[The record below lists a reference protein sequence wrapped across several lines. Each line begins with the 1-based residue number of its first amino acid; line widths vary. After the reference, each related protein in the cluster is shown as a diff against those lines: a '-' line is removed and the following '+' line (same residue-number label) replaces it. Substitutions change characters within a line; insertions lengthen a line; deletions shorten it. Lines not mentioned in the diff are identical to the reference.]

1 MPGQGGGVMMND
13 LWTYLLRI
21 RPEALFAVHI
31 VLAALITV
39 HALLRKRDVASAT
52 GWIGLAWLA
61 PIVGTVFYL
70 MFGINRV
77 QRRARRLRPAGG
89 RRGGQPDRPEASSD
103 GHLRPLERGI
113 GRITGSQLLPGVVQV
128 YQDGDEAY
136 PPMLAAIAAARH
148 SVCLS
153 SYIFRTDTWGSR
165 FTDALAGAHQRGI
178 AVRVLV
184 DGIGGGWLLSRAYH
198 RLRRQGVPAA
208 RFMHSLL
215 PWRMPFI
222 NLRSHKKTLVVDGTV
237 AFTGGMNIADE
248 NVMAT
253 HPRQPVRDTHF
264 RIEGPVVA
272 QVAEDFA
279 QDWAFA
285 TEEELQGAA
294 WFPDLPGEDGAPA
307 RVVESGPD
315 KDMEKIEFAV
325 LQAVACARD
334 SIAVMTPYF
343 LPDERLTTA
352 LAMASMRGVSVDV
365 VIPKRSDHRFV
376 DWATRANVGP
386 LLDEGVR
393 IWRCPPPFRHSK
405 LLVVDGEWCLVGS
418 CNWDIRSFRLNF
430 ELCLEVH
437 DDGLAGQLTALMLAS
452 RGAALTQADLDRR
465 PLPVRLRDHAV
476 RLMLPYL

>member
-1 MPGQGGGVMMND
+1 MMND
-13 LWTYLLRI
+13 LWAYMLRI
-21 RPEALFAVHI
+21 RPEALFALDI
-31 VLAALITV
+31 ALAALVTA
-39 HALLRKRDVASAT
+39 HALLRKRDVASAA

-61 PIVGTVFYL
+61 PVTGTVLYL
-70 MFGINRV
+70 MFGVNRV
-77 QRRARRLRPAGG
+77 QRRARRLRPADG
-89 RRGGQPDRPEASSD
+89 RRGGLPDRPEASSD
-103 GHLRPLERGI
+103 GHLRPLELGI
-113 GRITGSQLLPGVVQV
+113 GRITGSQLLPGLVQV
-128 YQDGDEAY
+128 YQNGDEAY
-136 PPMLAAIAAARH
+136 PPMLAAIAAARD

-153 SYIFRTDTWGSR
+153 SYIFRTDSWGSR
-165 FTDALAGAHQRGI
+165 FTDALAGAHRRGV

-208 RFMHSLL
+208 CFMHSLL

-222 NLRSHKKTLVVDGTV
+222 NLRSHKKVLVVDGTV

-264 RIEGPVVA
+264 RVEGPVVA

-279 QDWAFA
+279 QDWASVA
-285 TEEELQGAA
+285 DEDLQGAP
-294 WFPDLPGEDGAPA
+294 WFPDLAGEDGAPA
-307 RVVESGPD
+307 RVVEAGPD
-315 KDMEKIEFAV
+315 AALEHIEFAV

-352 LAMASMRGVSVDV
+352 LALASMRGVSVDV
-365 VIPKRSDHRFV
+365 VIPERSDHRFV

-386 LLDEGVR
+386 LLDEGVS

-437 DDGLAGQLTALMLAS
+437 DDGLAKQLSELMLAS

-465 PLPVRLRDHAV
+465 TLPVRLRDHAV

>member
-1 MPGQGGGVMMND
+1 MSEFWAD
-13 LWTYLLRI
+13 LLRI
-21 RPEALFAVHI
+21 RPGALLAAHI
-31 VLAALITV
+31 VLASLVTA
-39 HALLRKRDVASAT
+39 HALLRKRDVGSAT

-61 PIVGTVFYL
+61 PIMGTVLYL

-77 QRRARRLRPAGG
+77 QRRARRLRPAGD
-89 RRGGQPDRPEASSD
+89 RRGGPPDQPEASSD
-103 GHLRPLERGI
+103 GHLRPLEQGI
-113 GRITGSQLLPGVVQV
+113 GRITGSPLLPGSVQV

-165 FTDALAGAHQRGI
+165 FTDALADAHRRGV
-178 AVRVLV
+178 AVRVLI

-198 RLRRQGVPAA
+198 RLRGQGVPAA

-253 HPRQPVRDTHF
+253 HPRQPVQDTHF
-264 RIEGPVVA
+264 RVEGPVVA
-272 QVAEDFA
+272 QIAADFA
-279 QDWAFA
+279 QDWNFA
-285 TEEELQGAA
+285 TDEDLQGTP
-294 WFPDLPGEDGAPA
+294 WFPDLSGDDGAPA

-315 KDMEKIEFAV
+315 KDLEKIEFAV

-352 LAMASMRGVSVDV
+352 LALASMRGVSVDV
-365 VIPKRSDHRFV
+365 VIPERSDHRFV

-405 LLVVDGEWCLVGS
+405 LMVVDGKWCLVGS

-430 ELCLEVH
+430 ELCLEVI
-437 DDGLAGQLTALMLAS
+437 DEGLAGRLAALMVANH
-452 RGAALTQADLDRR
+452 GAALTQADLDRR
-465 PLPVRLRDHAV
+465 SLPVRLRDHAV

>member
-1 MPGQGGGVMMND
+1 MMND
-13 LWTYLLRI
+13 LWAYLLRI
-21 RPEALFAVHI
+21 RPEVLFALDI
-31 VLAALITV
+31 VLAALVTV
-39 HALLRKRDVASAT
+39 HALLRKRDVASAA

-61 PIVGTVFYL
+61 PITGTVLYL

-77 QRRARRLRPAGG
+77 QRRARRLRPVGN
-89 RRGGQPDRPEASSD
+89 RRGGPSGPPKASSD
-103 GHLRPLERGI
+103 SHLRPLERGI
-113 GRITGSQLLPGVVQV
+113 GRITGSQLLPGLVQV
-128 YQDGDEAY
+128 YQDGDQAY
-136 PPMLAAIAAARH
+136 PPMLQAIAAARH

-153 SYIFRTDTWGSR
+153 SYIFRTDAWGGR
-165 FTDALAGAHQRGI
+165 FIDALAAAHRRGVE
-178 AVRVLV
+178 VRVLV

-198 RLRRQGVPAA
+198 RLRREGVPAT

-237 AFTGGMNIADE
+237 AFTGGMNIADQ

-253 HPRQPVRDTHF
+253 HPRHPVRDTHF
-264 RIEGPVVA
+264 RVEGPVVA
-272 QVAEDFA
+272 QIAEDFA
-279 QDWAFA
+279 EDWV
-285 TEEELQGAA
+285 TVTDEDLQGSA
-294 WFPDLPGEDGAPA
+294 WFPDLSGGGAPA

-315 KDMEKIEFAV
+315 KDLEKIEFAV
-325 LQAVACARD
+325 LPAVACARD

-352 LAMASMRGVSVDV
+352 LALASMRGVSVDV
-365 VIPKRSDHRFV
+365 VIPERSDHRFV

-405 LLVVDGEWCLVGS
+405 LMVVDGRWCLVGS

-430 ELCLEVH
+430 ESCLEVH
-437 DDGLAGQLTALMLAS
+437 DTALAQQLTELMLAS
-452 RGAALTQADLDRR
+452 RGAALTQADLDQRS
-465 PLPVRLRDHAV
+465 LPIRLRDHAV